1 MKNFIRDV
9 KVQEGS
15 LKKAD
20 YMSEGEQ
27 IQDIMKN
34 EKESNLFKAN
44 VDEEF
49 NLPYG
54 FGFDYIIKEKGELI
68 NNKKTLNNQMM
79 DELVEKLGYLDFRDA
94 LAANK
99 YILEAKKHGDYHQQA
114 RARTL
119 ALAMDRMSRLKKEQI
134 EKKLSKAA
142 DKEEQKLKL
151 IMDEDPI
158 MAKVYQ
164 EVYSDV
170 KLQNEAESDAL
181 QDLHQRFDT
190 YYDKDKMEDKLPTQW
205 YDLQKID

>member
-1 MKNFIRDV
+1 
-9 KVQEGS
+9 
-15 LKKAD
+15 
-20 YMSEGEQ
+20 
-27 IQDIMKN
+27 
-34 EKESNLFKAN
+34 
-44 VDEEF
+44 
-49 NLPYG
+49 
-54 FGFDYIIKEKGELI
+54 
-68 NNKKTLNNQMM
+68 MM

-134 EKKLSKAA
+134 EKKLSKAS

-151 IMDEDPI
+151 IMDEDPL

-170 KLQNEAESDAL
+170 KLQNEAEPDAL
-181 QDLHQRFDT
+181 
-190 YYDKDKMEDKLPTQW
+190 
-205 YDLQKID
+205 